1 MNRILPFQGTHNFRD
16 MGGYRTT
23 DGRTVKPGLFFRSDE
38 LTALSEQDLTAFQA
52 LKIRTIFDFRDGGE
66 ARHKP
71 DPAVAGVQ
79 NIRISAIPEEQL
91 SRMNLPGAMQSQ
103 ERSAHFIEDLVK
115 SGFFKQ
121 FRANAYLLEMYAKL
135 PINNPA
141 YKRLMSLIQCPDNLG
156 LLHHCT
162 AGKDRTGVGAA
173 LILLALG
180 VPEATIMEDY
190 LLTNQTM
197 KAYNETQLHR
207 LGPHVDEAELRNIEQ
222 MLGVKEEFLEA
233 VFGAIRMTYG
243 SVDAYLAGEF
253 GLMEEERKALQ
264 AMCLE

>member
-103 ERSAHFIEDLVK
+103 ERSAHFIEDLVN

-156 LLHHCT
+156 APSSLH
-162 AGKDRTGVGAA
+162 GR
-173 LILLALG
+173 
-180 VPEATIMEDY
+180 
-190 LLTNQTM
+190 Q
-197 KAYNETQLHR
+197 
-207 LGPHVDEAELRNIEQ
+207 GPHRRRGRIDPARARRSGSDDHGRLPVDQSDDESL
-222 MLGVKEEFLEA
+222 
-233 VFGAIRMTYG
+233 
-243 SVDAYLAGEF
+243 
-253 GLMEEERKALQ
+253 
-264 AMCLE
+264 